1 MRPRLR
7 SLTMAYLLGAGVSPF
22 ASAQTSPPL
31 LSLSEALTQARA
43 RSPRRQA
50 SVARVEAAD
59 LSRPWAGRL
68 PNPIVELRWE
78 NWASGHRDVL
88 LFDTFA
94 TVTQPIELGGKRA
107 ARVAVAA
114 SVAGSARA
122 TLDGTEREIDAE
134 VVHRFLAVVRER
146 DRGQL
151 LAQHAQ
157 GLAELVR
164 IVARRVAEGVA
175 AEADLHKLETER
187 ARVET
192 EAALAGIRAV
202 RELVPLAALTG
213 WSPLPSA
220 EALERPAVPTH
231 SVADVTAAVTEALVR
246 RHDVRL
252 AAARLDAA
260 RQALRFEH
268 ARGVPDLA
276 VTGGLKRTSGYDTG
290 VVSVIVPVPV
300 FERNRA
306 AIALARGQVTAAEL
320 ELEHTRRQADGE
332 ARAALMTHAELA
344 RRQTDAEARL
354 VAPAMVVRA
363 AARSA
368 FESGAGDLLRLVD
381 AERVYAD
388 ARMAVNELTLDTILA
403 SLDARLALA
412 RDVLP

>member
-1 MRPRLR
+1 M
-7 SLTMAYLLGAGVSPF
+7 
-22 ASAQTSPPL
+22 
-31 LSLSEALTQARA
+31 
-43 RSPRRQA
+43 
-50 SVARVEAAD
+50 EAAD